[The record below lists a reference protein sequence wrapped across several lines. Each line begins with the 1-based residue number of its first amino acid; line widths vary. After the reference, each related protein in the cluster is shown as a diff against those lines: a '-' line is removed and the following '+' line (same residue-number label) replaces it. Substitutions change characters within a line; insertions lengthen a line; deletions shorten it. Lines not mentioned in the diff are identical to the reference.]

1 MRFRRNWRR
10 CRPEAMRSADEER
23 TECRR
28 RLRHDHTDVE
38 TRSWR
43 RLRNRQFGG
52 FKSVR
57 REGIGPSGADFCRR
71 EVEVVVELNGS
82 QPVDRSRDT
91 SRNAYPTRLGYR
103 VLRFRNA
110 GTKDDI
116 AGVLDT
122 IAAPLP
128 PSPRSWGE
136 DVGLL
141 IGAGVS
147 PKGEAEGTIPEKPHP
162 KAPPHPRLPP
172 RLADDEVGQA
182 LSPRAGRGGEPS

>member
-1 MRFRRNWRR
+1 
-10 CRPEAMRSADEER
+10 MRSADEER